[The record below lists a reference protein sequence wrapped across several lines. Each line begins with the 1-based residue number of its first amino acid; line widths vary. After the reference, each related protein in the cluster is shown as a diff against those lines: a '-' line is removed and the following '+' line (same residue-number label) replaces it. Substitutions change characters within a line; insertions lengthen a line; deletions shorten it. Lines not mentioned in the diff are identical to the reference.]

1 MVESRPGPSFAL
13 SSGMTPHPWIESVSD
28 ILANALDVLSPA
40 EIREIFSDIEYT
52 HPELAP
58 GSLLE
63 LLSEFESLPVLVRI
77 TPAFSETAFVMEWAR
92 KKGVPVELNL
102 HH

>member
-1 MVESRPGPSFAL
+1 
-13 SSGMTPHPWIESVSD
+13 MTPHPWIESVSD

>member
-1 MVESRPGPSFAL
+1 
-13 SSGMTPHPWIESVSD
+13 MTPHPWIESVSD
-28 ILANALDVLSPA
+28 ILANALDILSPE
-40 EIREIFSDIEYT
+40 EIREIFSDIEFT

-63 LLSEFESLPVLVRI
+63 LLSEFESLPVRVRI
-77 TPAFSETAFVMEWAR
+77 TPTFSEKAFVLEWAR
-92 KKGVPVELNL
+92 KRGVLLELKL